1 MSSPPKTTG
10 KSPPR
15 PVAAVWLTIALMLC
29 LMVGLAACR
38 GFFGQAPIALL
49 VITTPADDQEVPVTV
64 TLDISGSNDPD
75 GTIAT
80 YDLDFGDGST
90 HATGSD
96 VSVVQTHPYT
106 VAGTYTVELT
116 VTDNDGRIGMDSGT
130 VTIGPAMITFASN
143 RFVSDYDIW
152 RMQADGSDPRK
163 LLETGNDELFP
174 DLVRGTRTKVAY
186 TAEDGTRWNVW
197 TLTVVG
203 EHNAQLTTQTMSNQI
218 QPSWS
223 YNGTKIAYASNAAQ
237 TPSDTTWEIYSIPAA
252 GGTATQLTTQTP
264 SWAIA
269 PAYSPLDDSLVFV
282 SGVKH
287 DGTATA
293 GGSAIIKRTAGG
305 ILSTLYDSTGND
317 GDASTANFLTT
328 GLAPTLNLPATAG
341 ISKPA
346 WSPDGTKI
354 AFSTDQGATIDIWVM
369 NADGTGTPQTLEAY
383 VNTLI
388 LGSVPVG
395 QISDTTKDEFCPYW
409 LEDNSGIVFVREE
422 TAGNFNIYKVAF
434 SNGAVTNLTNLAAP
448 DNNASP
454 AAARR

>member
-1 MSSPPKTTG
+1 
-10 KSPPR
+10 
-15 PVAAVWLTIALMLC
+15 
-29 LMVGLAACR
+29 MVGLAACR

-49 VITTPADDQEVPVTV
+49 VITTPADDQEVPVTG
-64 TLDISGSNDPD
+64 TFDISGSNDPD

-80 YDLDFGDGST
+80 FDLDFGDGST
-90 HATGSD
+90 HVTGTD
-96 VSVVQTHPYT
+96 VSVTQTHSYT
-106 VAGTYTVELT
+106 VASTYTVELT
-116 VTDNDGRIGMDSGT
+116 ITDNDGRIGMDSGT

-143 RFVSDYDIW
+143 RSDYDIW
-152 RMQADGSDPRK
+152 RMQAVAAAVPTK
-163 LLETGNDELFP
+163 VLETSNDELFP
-174 DLVRGTRTKVAY
+174 DLVRGTRGKIAY
-186 TAEDGTRWNVW
+186 AAEDAGNTNWDIWTMTVTGTN
-197 TLTVVG
+197 
-203 EHNAQLTTQTMSNQI
+203 NAQLTTQTPSNEI

-237 TPSDTTWEIYSIPAA
+237 TPTATTWEIYTIPAA
-252 GGTATQLTTQTP
+252 GGTSTKLTSQSP

-269 PAYSPLDDSLVFV
+269 PAYSPLDDALVFV

-287 DGTATA
+287 DGTATL

-328 GLAPTLNLPATAG
+328 GLAPTLKLPATAG

-383 VNTLI
+383 VNSLI
-388 LGSVPVG
+388 TGSVPVG

-409 LEDNSGIVFVREE
+409 LEDNSGLVFVREE
-422 TAGNFNIYKVAF
+422 TAGNFNIYKVSF
-434 SNGAVTNLTNLAAP
+434 SNGAVTNLTNSAAP

-454 AAARR
+454 AARR

>member
-1 MSSPPKTTG
+1 MSSPRKITG
-10 KSPPR
+10 NSPPR
-15 PVAAVWLTIALMLC
+15 SVAVVWLTTVLMLS

-38 GFFGQAPIALL
+38 GFFGQPPIALL

-64 TLDISGSNDPD
+64 TFDISGSNDPD
-75 GTIAT
+75 GTIAA
-80 YDLDFGDGST
+80 YDLDFGDGTT
-90 HATGSD
+90 HATGTD
-96 VSVVQTHPYT
+96 VSVVQTHAYT
-106 VAGTYTVELT
+106 VAGTHTVELT
-116 VTDNDGRIGMDSGT
+116 ITDNDGRIGMATGT
-130 VTIGPAMITFASN
+130 VTIGPVMITFASN
-143 RFVSDYDIW
+143 RFGTDYDIW

-163 LLETGNDELFP
+163 LLETGDDELFP

-186 TAEDGTRWNVW
+186 TAEDGTRWNLW

-203 EHNAQLTTQTMSNQI
+203 ENNAQLTTQTPSNQI

-223 YNGTKIAYASNAAQ
+223 YDGSKIAYASNAAQ
-237 TPSDTTWEIYSIPAA
+237 TPSSTTWEIYSIPAA

-287 DGTATA
+287 DGTATL

-305 ILSTLYDSTGND
+305 ILSTLYDSAGND

-328 GLAPTLNLPATAG
+328 GLAPTLNLPGTAG

-346 WSPDGTKI
+346 WSPDGAKI

-383 VNTLI
+383 VNSLI
-388 LGSVPVG
+388 TGSVPAG
-395 QISDTTKDEFCPYW
+395 QISSTTKDEFCPYW
-409 LEDNSGIVFVREE
+409 LEDNSGMAFVREE
-422 TAGNFNIYKVAF
+422 TAGNFNIYTVAF
-434 SNGAVTNLTNLAAP
+434 SNGAVTNLTGLAAP

-454 AAARR
+454 AARR

>member
-1 MSSPPKTTG
+1 MSSPRKITG

-15 PVAAVWLTIALMLC
+15 PVAVAWLTIALMLC

-64 TLDISGSNDPD
+64 TFNISGSNDPD

-80 YDLDFGDGST
+80 FDLDFGDGST
-90 HATGSD
+90 HATGTD
-96 VSVVQTHPYT
+96 VSAVQTYPYT

-116 VTDNDGRIGMDSGT
+116 ITDNDGRIGMASGT
-130 VTIGPAMITFASN
+130 VTIGPVMITFASN
-143 RFVSDYDIW
+143 RPDYDIW
-152 RMQADGSDPRK
+152 RMQVDGTNLTK
-163 LLETGNDELFP
+163 VLETGDEELFP
-174 DLVRGTRTKVAY
+174 DLVRGTRGKIAY
-186 TAEDGTRWNVW
+186 TAEDGTSWDIW
-197 TLTVVG
+197 TITVTG
-203 EHNAQLTTQTMSNQI
+203 SPKAQLTTQTPSNEI

-269 PAYSPLDDSLVFV
+269 PAYSPLDDALVFV

-287 DGTATA
+287 NGTATA
-293 GGSAIIKRTAGG
+293 GGSAIIKRSASG

-328 GLAPTLNLPATAG
+328 GLAPALDLPATAG

-346 WSPDGTKI
+346 WKADGTKI
-354 AFSTDQGATIDIWVM
+354 AFSTDQGTTIDIWVM

-383 VNTLI
+383 VNSLI
-388 LGSVPVG
+388 TGSVPAG
-395 QISDTTKDEFCPYW
+395 QISSTTKDEFCPYW
-409 LEDNSGIVFVREE
+409 LEDESGLVFVREE
-422 TAGNFNIYKVAF
+422 TTNFNIYKVAF
-434 SNGAVTNLTNLAAP
+434 SNGAVTNLTNSAAP

-454 AAARR
+454 AARK